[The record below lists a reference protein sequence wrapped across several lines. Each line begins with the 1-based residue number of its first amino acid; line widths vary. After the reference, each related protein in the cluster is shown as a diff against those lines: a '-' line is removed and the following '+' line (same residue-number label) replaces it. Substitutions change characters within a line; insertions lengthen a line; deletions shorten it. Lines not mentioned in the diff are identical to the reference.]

1 MNIVIWVVQILLGL
15 AFILAGIMKASQ
27 PREKLTERMTWV
39 EDYSGPQV
47 KLIGVVEVLG
57 GLGLILPAWTGIA
70 PILTPLAA
78 TGLAIV
84 MVLAGLVH
92 VRRKEFNG
100 LPVNAVLFAL
110 AAFVAITR
118 FGPYSY

>member
-1 MNIVIWVVQILLGL
+1 MNVVIWVVQILLGL
-15 AFILAGIMKASQ
+15 AFVLAGIMKASQ
-27 PREKLTERMTWV
+27 PREKLSGRLTWV

-47 KLIGVVEVLG
+47 KLIGVVEFLG
-57 GLGLILPAWTGIA
+57 GLGVILPAWTGIA

-84 MVLAGLVH
+84 MVLATLVH
-92 VRRKEFNG
+92 VRRKELNA
-100 LPVNAVLFAL
+100 LPVNVVLFAL